1 MEYTIKKLA
10 GLSGVSTRTLRYY
23 DEIGLLKP
31 ARVASNGYR
40 IYGQAQ
46 VDLLQQILFYRA
58 LEVPLEKI
66 RRMLSD
72 SSFDR
77 RRALEGHL
85 HALEVRKKQ
94 VETQIATVRHT
105 LAAMKGERTM
115 TDQEKFAGL
124 RDRFLEENQRRY
136 GPELEA
142 RYGKETVDA
151 AQDKA
156 AAMTGAQWQ
165 AQEELSA
172 RIAQL
177 LRTAME
183 TGDPGGPA
191 AREACA
197 LHRQWL
203 EWFWPAGL
211 YTKQAHREIGELYVQ
226 DLRFRAYYE
235 AVAPGCSVFFRDA
248 IVRYCEEP

>member
-1 MEYTIKKLA
+1 M
-10 GLSGVSTRTLRYY
+10 
-23 DEIGLLKP
+23 
-31 ARVASNGYR
+31 ASNGYR

-58 LEVPLEKI
+58 LEVPLEEI

-183 TGDPGGPA
+183 TGDPGGRGPG
-191 AREACA
+191 
-197 LHRQWL
+197 
-203 EWFWPAGL
+203 GL
-211 YTKQAHREIGELYVQ
+211 
-226 DLRFRAYYE
+226 RAPP
-235 AVAPGCSVFFRDA
+235 AVAGVVLAGGTLHQTGSPGDRRA
-248 IVRYCEEP
+248 VRSGPAVPGLLRGRCARVQRLFPGRHCPLL

>member
-58 LEVPLEKI
+58 LEVPLEEI

-156 AAMTGAQWQ
+156 AAPCTRRRISPPALPSCSGRQWRP
-165 AQEELSA
+165 A
-172 RIAQL
+172 
-177 LRTAME
+177 T
-183 TGDPGGPA
+183 PA
-191 AREACA
+191 AR
-197 LHRQWL
+197 RPGR
-203 EWFWPAGL
+203 PARSTGSGWSGSG
-211 YTKQAHREIGELYVQ
+211 R
-226 DLRFRAYYE
+226 
-235 AVAPGCSVFFRDA
+235 RDFTPN
-248 IVRYCEEP
+248 RLTGR